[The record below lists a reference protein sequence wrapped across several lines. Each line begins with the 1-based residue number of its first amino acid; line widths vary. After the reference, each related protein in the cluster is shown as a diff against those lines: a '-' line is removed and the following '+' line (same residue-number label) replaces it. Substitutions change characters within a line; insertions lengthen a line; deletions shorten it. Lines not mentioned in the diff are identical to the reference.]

1 MGQITIFTREG
12 CPNCQAVR
20 LDLKLC
26 HLPYEEIV
34 LDPEEIQKAPL
45 VYFDNQPIVGGVNE
59 LLDMLQDWE
68 VVDGPDGKPT
78 LVPMCRVGSTPA
90 PSTQDSYHEG
100 NHRRQYQ
107 DSHNQ
112 DAYRPQNNHHH
123 GNGYDRNGY
132 SRDTNYSAYPRD
144 SDRYSRGDN
153 YREDAYREDNRHQ
166 HHQQNRDYGY
176 RDGRYGDENYRE
188 DSYRRD
194 HHRHTGGNHHD
205 PYRDPQR
212 DNTNNAHLRDA
223 YNHNQRNTDP
233 YNDHYKN
240 SDPYREP
247 ARNNYPYRE
256 PQRNVDH
263 YDRDPYP
270 QSQHSQYSQGEPHR
284 NVDDPYRDSQHSYR
298 DPQRTSRDPY
308 GDARNA
314 YSRSGIDDPYGQ
326 EPYSRRD
333 GNHSQH
339 NSNHGPYG
347 QDSYSRRDGNRPQH
361 NSNNNRDARSHSPYK
376 YGDEKNYRE
385 NSYRDRTGYD
395 GPCGPE
401 NDNRGRAP
409 DRNNDSIRDARSI
422 EAIQNRF
429 QSGTGNRDTNARD
442 AYGSLSRQNSAKKE
456 PKAALSTLGRREQFQ
471 KKDSYEHH
479 SFHGG
484 SLQRQVVKQDK
495 YQDDRNTA
503 ATAVTTTPNTPGSR
517 RDMFRKKT
525 SYDRHSYSGK
535 TLLQKHQSEMDEA
548 QGEPMVS
555 APAAET
561 DRFGNRR
568 DMFRRKT
575 SYDRHSFHGKTLRQ
589 QQQQEENY
597 SPRQELQKSNSQKGS
612 SFHGNASTKGSAH
625 GSAHA
630 SNSLKGSVHGSAK
643 GGGSVHGSTH
653 SRRSIHVDLD
663 KDCLAGYDSE
673 ATFSNDG
680 FAEYEDGRPYPEGG
694 EDEGG
699 KDYSYYSA
707 KDLDEALS
715 RISQGSN
722 PRRSSKNSLSPE
734 DLMMDND
741 DSEHS
746 SISMHSRT
754 STQSNDRHKPTKVYA
769 IGNEGGSRLERFR
782 QNSTKSLN
790 SAMSLGKASSMRL
803 LNANDTT
810 SSADGGDDERAHRSN
825 TQTNTRSMSPAPP
838 GGGSKKSMNSGLRAA
853 RSAALLKK
861 SSRNNMNTSTN
872 SHSSTSSIWSIS
884 QGPALKEDK
893 RCVELPLGNI
903 VSILDAVLELKR
915 IIPLGPLK
923 HNLTTYR
930 NSVTG
935 TTVCDTFQERYNLS
949 RREAED
955 LGKSLRQAK
964 LIRHVLA
971 DHEFA
976 DTEKLFFRL
985 QCHQT
990 PEILNSFCLWQDELS
1005 LTKNGTDVMDDVMG
1019 KLLVVMDA
1027 ITDSNKGRVHY
1038 SRATKQ
1044 HKDLVADLDF
1054 AVCELQMVKLA
1065 RFDKNALL
1073 AFGLN
1078 VYQLFLH
1085 YAFIKVGIPST
1096 SSAFNSFWTNL
1107 KFNIGGDIYS
1117 FADWWNGICRG
1128 NRKGPHGPKPFQG
1141 KDARCYL
1148 NLPEPV
1154 DPRIHFAAGMT
1165 HFLRPM
1171 FVYSGEN
1178 IRNELEHVANIYCKN
1193 VEFVWMET
1201 ANNTLTLNP
1210 TFQTYLLD
1218 FCSSTKLLP
1227 KAIMQWLPGTEKAHV
1242 DGMLTMKSKIKVE
1255 FFDSLKNQG
1264 WDECA
1269 GEHFVYETVPR
1280 ADFKKIMT
1288 SKKNATPE
1296 RREVK
1301 RQGSLKSLFRLEGA
1315 IQAS

>member
-45 VYFDNQPIVGGVNE
+45 VYFDNQIILGGVNE

-78 LVPMCRVGSTPA
+78 LQPMRRVGSTSA
-90 PSTQDSYHEG
+90 PSTHQDPYESA
-100 NHRRQYQ
+100 NQHRNYR
-107 DSHNQ
+107 DSHNHQ
-112 DAYRPQNNHHH
+112 DPYRSQNSHHS
-123 GNGYDRNGY
+123 NGYDRN
-132 SRDTNYSAYPRD
+132 D
-144 SDRYSRGDN
+144 YSRGDN
-153 YREDAYREDNRHQ
+153 YREDAYREDYRQRRQSSDCGH
-166 HHQQNRDYGY
+166 

-188 DSYRRD
+188 NSYRRD
-194 HHRHTGGNHHD
+194 HHSHTGPNHHD
-205 PYRDPQR
+205 SYRDPQR
-212 DNTNNAHLRDA
+212 DNTHNNHLRDA
-223 YNHNQRNTDP
+223 YNHTQRNRDS

-240 SDPYREP
+240 SEPYREP
-247 ARNNYPYRE
+247 ARNDYPYRE
-256 PQRNVDH
+256 PQRNADH
-263 YDRDPYP
+263 YDRDPYS
-270 QSQHSQYSQGEPHR
+270 QSQHSQYSQGPHR
-284 NVDDPYRDSQHSYR
+284 SADDPYRDSKHSYR
-298 DPQRTSRDPY
+298 EPQRNHDDPY
-308 GDARNA
+308 GDSRHA
-314 YSRSGIDDPYGQ
+314 YNRSGHDDPYGQ
-326 EPYSRRD
+326 DSCTRRDGKHSQHNSNHNDPYSQDIYSRRD

-339 NSNHGPYG
+339 SSSH
-347 QDSYSRRDGNRPQH
+347 
-361 NSNNNRDARSHSPYK
+361 NRDAHSRGGYNHS
-376 YGDEKNYRE
+376 DEKKYRE
-385 NSYRDRTGYD
+385 ESHRDPSSYDDPYR
-395 GPCGPE
+395 PE
-401 NDNRGRAP
+401 NGQKEKAP
-409 DRNNDSIRDARSI
+409 DRGNNNSMRDARSI

-429 QSGTGNRDTNARD
+429 QGGAGTYKKNASARD
-442 AYGSLSRQNSAKKE
+442 VYGSLSRQNSAKREK
-456 PKAALSTLGRREQFQ
+456 PKAALPTLGRREKFQ
-471 KKDSYEHH
+471 KKDSYERH
-479 SFHGG
+479 SFHGN
-484 SLQRQVVKQDK
+484 SLQRHVMKQDK
-495 YQDDRNTA
+495 YHNDDRNGN
-503 ATAVTTTPNTPGSR
+503 TAVTTAPDR
-517 RDMFRKKT
+517 RDMFQKKT

-535 TLLQKHQSEMDEA
+535 TLLQKHQSEMGEHGEA
-548 QGEPMVS
+548 VVTTPV
-555 APAAET
+555 AAN
-561 DRFGNRR
+561 DRFGSRR
-568 DMFRRKT
+568 EMFRRKT

-589 QQQQEENY
+589 QEQQQQEEKY
-597 SPRQELQKSNSQKGS
+597 SPRQELKKSNSQRS
-612 SFHGNASTKGSAH
+612 AKGSA
-625 GSAHA
+625 
-630 SNSLKGSVHGSAK
+630 SNALKGSVHGSSK
-643 GGGSVHGSTH
+643 GGGSVQGSIH
-653 SRRSIHVDLD
+653 SRRSVHVDLD
-663 KDCLAGYDSE
+663 KDSLADCESE
-673 ATFSNDG
+673 ATFSSED
-680 FAEYEDGRPYPEGG
+680 FAAEEDVRPYPEGG
-694 EDEGG
+694 EDEEG
-699 KDYSYYSA
+699 KDYSYCSA
-707 KDLDEALS
+707 KDLDDALS

-722 PRRSSKNSLSPE
+722 PRRSSKSSLSPE
-734 DLMMDND
+734 DLMMDD
-741 DSEHS
+741 DESERS
-746 SISMHSRT
+746 SISMHSRM
-754 STQSNDRHKPTKVYA
+754 STQSNDKRKPTKVYT
-769 IGNEGGSRLERFR
+769 IGNEGGSRLERFSRSLR

-790 SAMSLGKASSMRL
+790 SAMSLGKASSMRY
-803 LNANDTT
+803 LNANDKT
-810 SSADGGDDERAHRSN
+810 SSADSDDGTRARRRN
-825 TQTNTRSMSPAPP
+825 TLTNTRSMSPAPP
-838 GGGSKKSMNSGLRAA
+838 GGSKKSMNSGLRAA

-861 SSRNNMNTSTN
+861 SSRNNMNSSIN
-872 SHSSTSSIWSIS
+872 SQSSASSIWSIS

-903 VSILDAVLELKR
+903 VPILDSVQELKR
-915 IIPLGPLK
+915 IIPLGNLK

-935 TTVCDTFQERYNLS
+935 TTLCDTFQERYNIS
-949 RREAED
+949 KREAED

-964 LIRHVLA
+964 LIRHVVA

-985 QCHQT
+985 QCHQS

-1005 LTKNGTDVMDDVMG
+1005 LTKNGADVMDDVMG
-1019 KLLVVMDA
+1019 RLLVVMDA

-1044 HKDLVADLDF
+1044 HEDLVADLDF

-1073 AFGLN
+1073 SFGLN
-1078 VYQLFLH
+1078 VFQLFLH
-1085 YAFIKVGIPST
+1085 YAFIKVGIPSS
-1096 SSAFNSFWTNL
+1096 SSAFNSFWTQM

-1171 FVYSGEN
+1171 FVYSSDN
-1178 IRNELEHVANIYCKN
+1178 IQNELEHVANIYCKN

-1201 ANNTLTLNP
+1201 TNNTLTLSPN
-1210 TFQTYLLD
+1210 FQTYLSD

-1255 FFDSLKNQG
+1255 FLDGVKNEG
-1264 WDECA
+1264 WDEYA
-1269 GEHFVYETVPR
+1269 GEHFVYETAPR
-1280 ADFKKIMT
+1280 AEFKKIMT
-1288 SKKNATPE
+1288 SKKNAAPE